1 MKKTC
6 RYLKCFRIKETKREE
21 VGRQVESSRGR
32 RPYRGVNYELSI
44 FSYHGTG
51 AVSLSSTVL

>member
-1 MKKTC
+1 MALSDC
-6 RYLKCFRIKETKREE
+6 S
-21 VGRQVESSRGR
+21 GHQDDRGA
-32 RPYRGVNYELSI
+32 NYELSI

>member
-1 MKKTC
+1 MSHDEENMSMFEMK
-6 RYLKCFRIKETKREE
+6 RVE
-21 VGRQVESSRGR
+21 VGRRVGSSRGR
-32 RPYRGVNYELSI
+32 RPSRGVNYELSI